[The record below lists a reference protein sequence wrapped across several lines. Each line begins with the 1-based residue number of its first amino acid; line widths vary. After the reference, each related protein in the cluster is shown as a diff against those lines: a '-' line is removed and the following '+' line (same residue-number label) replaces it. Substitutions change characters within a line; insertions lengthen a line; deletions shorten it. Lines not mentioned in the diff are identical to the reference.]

1 MSLWQE
7 FIKEPIIFFSFT
19 GMAILIAMFI
29 YFGVF
34 FFRKVAEAEK
44 NESNS

>member
-19 GMAILIAMFI
+19 GMAILVGMLIF
-29 YFGVF
+29 FSVF
-34 FFRKVAEAEK
+34 FVRKVAEAEK
-44 NESNS
+44 REAQK

>member
-19 GMAILIAMFI
+19 GMAILVGMLIF
-29 YFGVF
+29 FSVF
-34 FFRKVAEAEK
+34 FVCKVAEAEK
-44 NESNS
+44 REAQK